1 MGVCVLGSI
10 NLDNVCRVARLPA
23 PGETLVAESF
33 ERFAGGKGANQA
45 VAAAAW
51 GSPTALIG
59 AVGRDEAGDRLL
71 AHLQDRA
78 VNVSAVTRLDGAPTG
93 QAYICVAP
101 SGENT
106 IVVVGGANR
115 AVTASHVRAADTSG
129 YQVFLSQLETP
140 LETIDAL
147 FAGAAARE
155 GVTILNAAPA
165 VGAARVLFPLADV
178 VVMNQGELAFFGS
191 AAEATDAM
199 GAVAPARRLISR
211 VGQTIIVTLG
221 AAGALAV
228 TADSH
233 TLVVGR
239 PAQVLD
245 TTGAGDCFCGVLAAA
260 LAEGSSIP
268 QALALANQAAA
279 VSTEQA
285 GASVARTLRADVEAR
300 LRLTAG

>member
-10 NLDNVCRVARLPA
+10 NLDNVCRVARLPG
-23 PGETLVAESF
+23 PGETIVAESF

-71 AHLQDRA
+71 AHLEDRD
-78 VNVSAVTRLDGAPTG
+78 VNVSAVTRLADAPTG
-93 QAYICVAP
+93 QAHICVAP

-115 AVTASHVRAADTSG
+115 AVTAGHVRAADTSG
-129 YQVFLSQLETP
+129 CQVFLSQLETP
-140 LETIDAL
+140 LETIEAL
-147 FAGAAARE
+147 FAGEAARA

-165 VGAARVLFPLADV
+165 VAAARVLFPLADV
-178 VVMNQGELAFFGS
+178 VVVNQGELAVFGRV
-191 AAEATDAM
+191 AEATDAM
-199 GAVAPARRLISR
+199 GAVASARRLISR
-211 VGQTIIVTLG
+211 TGQTIIVTLG

-233 TLVVGR
+233 MVVVGH
-239 PAQVLD
+239 PAHVLD

-260 LAEGSSIP
+260 LAEGGSIA
-268 QALALANQAAA
+268 QALALANHAAA
-279 VSTEQA
+279 ISTERA
-285 GASVARTLRADVEAR
+285 GASVARTLRADVEA
-300 LRLTAG
+300 LRPSAD